1 MDGTQPAQERLASPF
16 QVDWESV
23 LGQHAGW
30 LRAVIYARV
39 KEPQAVEDVLQEV
52 ALGAV
57 EQKSPIHDP
66 AKVGPW
72 LYRLAVF
79 QSLMYRRRQGRRKK
93 WLRRYSEEHEHGN
106 GQQREPIDWL
116 LRSERHHLVRKAL
129 EALPPKDAEILL
141 LKYGQDWKYEEIAR
155 HLGITFSAVQTRL
168 HRARQKLRKKLAML
182 DQVDTD
188 SENNE
193 SL

>member
-1 MDGTQPAQERLASPF
+1 MDGTQPAQERLPSRT

-23 LGQHAGW
+23 LGQHAAW

-57 EQKSPIHDP
+57 AQKSPIHDP

-106 GQQREPIDWL
+106 GRQCEPIDWL
-116 LRSERHHLVRKAL
+116 LRSERHDLVRKAL
-129 EALPPKDAEILL
+129 EDLPPKDAEILL

-168 HRARQKLRKKLAML
+168 HRARQKLREKLAML
-182 DQVDTD
+182 DQVDGE
-188 SENNE
+188 SENSE
-193 SL
+193 SA